1 MLKTFLASMMGICRR
16 IVEQV
21 FRVLENEMEKRMKR
35 ITFGLL
41 AASVCIGFTGCKS
54 VPDMGSDKTPFD
66 YMQEQVAEIGEK
78 GGMAALGMA
87 ESRNTQLA
95 ITKAK
100 LEARKNLAQLV
111 QVKIENLEKAFIE
124 EVGEANGS
132 EINELFSSA
141 TKQITSQTLQG
152 TVPKMQ
158 KYDVSDAGVTTAY
171 ILMVLNP
178 DIIDESLKANNNT
191 KKLYERFRASKAFDE
206 LDKEIKEF
214 EASEGM

>member
-1 MLKTFLASMMGICRR
+1 
-16 IVEQV
+16 
-21 FRVLENEMEKRMKR
+21 MKR
-35 ITFGLL
+35 TAFTLL
-41 AASVCIGFTGCKS
+41 TLAVCIGFSGCKS
-54 VPDMGSDKTPFD
+54 PPKMESDKSMFD
-66 YMQEQVAEIGEK
+66 YMQEQVAKITEK
-78 GGMAALGMA
+78 GGMASVGIA
-87 ESRNTQLA
+87 ESRIPQLA

-100 LEARKNLAQLV
+100 VEARKNLAQAV

-124 EVGEANGS
+124 EIGEARGS

-158 KYDVSDAGVTTAY
+158 KYESEDGVTTAY

-178 DIIDESLKANNNT
+178 EIIHESLKNNNAA
-191 KKLYERFRASKAFDE
+191 KHLYERFRASKAFEE

-214 EASEGM
+214 DEAERQGFGM

>member
-1 MLKTFLASMMGICRR
+1 
-16 IVEQV
+16 
-21 FRVLENEMEKRMKR
+21 MKR
-35 ITFGLL
+35 IAFTLL
-41 AASVCIGFTGCKS
+41 TLAVCIGFSGCKS
-54 VPDMGSDKTPFD
+54 PPKMESDDSMFD
-66 YMQEQVAEIGEK
+66 YMQEEVAKIVEK
-78 GGMAALGMA
+78 GGLAEVGIA

-100 LEARKNLAQLV
+100 VEARKNLAQLV
-111 QVKIENLEKAFIE
+111 RVKIENLEKAFIE
-124 EVGEANGS
+124 EVGEASGS

-158 KYDVSDAGVTTAY
+158 KYETDDGITTAY

-178 DIIDESLKANNNT
+178 DIIDASLKNNNSA
-191 KKLYERFRASKAFDE
+191 KHLYERFRASKAFEE

-214 EASEGM
+214 DEAERAGYLN